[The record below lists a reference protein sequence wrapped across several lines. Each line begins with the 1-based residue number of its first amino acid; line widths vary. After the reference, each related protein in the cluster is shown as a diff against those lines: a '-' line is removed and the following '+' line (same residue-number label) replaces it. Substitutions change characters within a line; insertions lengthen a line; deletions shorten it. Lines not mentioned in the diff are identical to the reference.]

1 MESMSQYPPQYGMA
15 AAKERAELDYNAL
28 IGQQPSSKQIELSV
42 LKGLWFPIMTGLTN
56 LSLDKSSDKQ
66 TTSISVFFQV
76 LKQGVG
82 EFSVTFWH
90 EILSQVFFP
99 MLEDID
105 LAIQTST
112 RKGDEAEENFYL
124 TTVYQIVQGFNDFL
138 IRNIQQ
144 LSNIIPIY
152 ADILVLF
159 ISQTQNRK
167 INQTMI
173 VCYNQLMSTVGPSLD
188 KEMWHKL
195 TNTYMFCFEESIP
208 GDLMDLVQQ
217 FLNISQVNGSN
228 NNAAQQI
235 EKNLELALS
244 KLQV

>member
-1 MESMSQYPPQYGMA
+1 M
-15 AAKERAELDYNAL
+15 
-28 IGQQPSSKQIELSV
+28 
-42 LKGLWFPIMTGLTN
+42 
-56 LSLDKSSDKQ
+56 
-66 TTSISVFFQV
+66 
-76 LKQGVG
+76 
-82 EFSVTFWH
+82 
-90 EILSQVFFP
+90 
-99 MLEDID
+99 
-105 LAIQTST
+105 
-112 RKGDEAEENFYL
+112 
-124 TTVYQIVQGFNDFL
+124 

-208 GDLMDLVQQ
+208 GDLMDLVQ
-217 FLNISQVNGSN
+217 
-228 NNAAQQI
+228 
-235 EKNLELALS
+235 
-244 KLQV
+244 

>member
-1 MESMSQYPPQYGMA
+1 MSQYPPQYGMA

-112 RKGDEAEENFYL
+112 RKSDEAEENFYL
-124 TTVYQIVQGFNDFL
+124 TTVYQIV
-138 IRNIQQ
+138 
-144 LSNIIPIY
+144 
-152 ADILVLF
+152 
-159 ISQTQNRK
+159 
-167 INQTMI
+167 
-173 VCYNQLMSTVGPSLD
+173 
-188 KEMWHKL
+188 
-195 TNTYMFCFEESIP
+195 
-208 GDLMDLVQQ
+208 
-217 FLNISQVNGSN
+217 
-228 NNAAQQI
+228 
-235 EKNLELALS
+235 
-244 KLQV
+244 